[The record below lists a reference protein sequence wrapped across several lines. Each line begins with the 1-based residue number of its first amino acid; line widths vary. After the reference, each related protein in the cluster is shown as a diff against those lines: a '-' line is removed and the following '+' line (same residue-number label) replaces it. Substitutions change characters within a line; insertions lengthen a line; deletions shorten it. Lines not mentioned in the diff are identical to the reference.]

1 MALASVGCCVRL
13 QLPLV
18 SISSSCAAE
27 AGYRGDTQ
35 GGGCGLT
42 TRAFLL
48 AEKAALQSLSASIA
62 TAATTTTTAT
72 TATTITTTAFRRFP
86 NCHLREPQRTNG
98 EAATPEAQHVPDG
111 KRVPAPPPPYQGPHE
126 W

>member
-1 MALASVGCCVRL
+1 MRL

-62 TAATTTTTAT
+62 IAATTITTAT

-86 NCHLREPQRTNG
+86 I
-98 EAATPEAQHVPDG
+98 AI
-111 KRVPAPPPPYQGPHE
+111 
-126 W
+126 